1 MTDPHPASAFAL
13 FTAESRDAAGHFRLY
28 VRGTILVV
36 LQRLTE
42 TLEGPEGVLA
52 KFPFLRD
59 LAEWLDQAG
68 FRWNERATVTAWFGE
83 LEAWERGLPGHLPL
97 RELRR
102 VSGCGHA
109 GITMLLATALPEE
122 DPRFGDVYAYLQ
134 GQSQPSAPP
143 TGLLNAWWRE
153 LPFHDGSTTSVRQ
166 LQQLGFVRVTPGTS
180 SRHLWPVHVPPLL
193 WDALSET
200 PVSFSAD
207 GYEFTSRPATPPDLI
222 VDQAVGTALEQL
234 PDLIATGAVGAVA
247 VRGPQANG
255 RRQFLRSLA
264 HRLGRGMLTIT
275 LPPKPDDPRWVLF
288 GPLATALHALPVV
301 VCDLPPGETALVPV
315 LTGYQGVLGAT
326 VARQG
331 GIAGPGVSTAITIDL
346 AVPDAAHRR
355 ELWLRALPALPEPV
369 LAEVSRHHRF
379 TSGNITRLG
388 TLAAAQAAL
397 ARRPQPI
404 LGDIRTAGRLLNR
417 QILDTLATSIPT
429 GSGWDELAVS
439 DATLDELR
447 TLEAR
452 CRHRETLAREG
463 RAYSPGPGVRALFS
477 GPSGTGKTL
486 AARALAGALGLDLYR
501 VDLSAVINKYIGET
515 EKNLHQLLSR
525 AEELDI
531 VLLLDEGDALLT
543 QRTAVANANDRYAN
557 LETSY
562 LLQRL
567 ETFEGIIVVTTN
579 ASDRIDDAFQR
590 RMDVV
595 VGFRP
600 PDAAERHRLW
610 QLHLP
615 ADHRVDEALLGRVA
629 GRCSLTGGQIRNAA
643 LHARVLALDNGGIV
657 TSAYVQ
663 AAVEREYHK
672 LGASSPLR
680 PATIERIA

>member
-1 MTDPHPASAFAL
+1 MTDPASAAP
-13 FTAESRDAAGHFRLY
+13 FTAESRDAAGHLRLS
-28 VRGTILVV
+28 VRGAVLVV
-36 LQRLTE
+36 LQRLSE
-42 TLEGPEGVLA
+42 TLEGPEAVLQ
-52 KFPFLRD
+52 KFPFLQD
-59 LAEWLDQAG
+59 ITDWLDRAG
-68 FRWNERATVTAWFGE
+68 CRWSERAAASAWFSE
-83 LEAWERGLPGHLPL
+83 LEAWEKDVTGHLPL

-109 GITMLLATALPEE
+109 GMTMLLAAALPEE

-134 GQSQPSAPP
+134 GHTQPTPPP

-153 LPFHDGSTTSVRQ
+153 LPFPDGSKASVRQ
-166 LQQLGFVRVTPGTS
+166 LQQLGFVRVTAGTS

-193 WDALSET
+193 WDALSEM
-200 PVSFSAD
+200 PAAFSAD
-207 GYEFTSRPATPPDLI
+207 GYTFRPCPVAAPDLVI
-222 VDQAVGTALEQL
+222 DEAAATALGKL
-234 PDLIATGAVGAVA
+234 PDLVTSSVVGTVA
-247 VRGPQANG
+247 VRGPRTNG
-255 RRQFLRSLA
+255 RRQFLRALA
-264 HRLGRGMLTIT
+264 HQLGRGVLEIT
-275 LPPKPDDPRWVLF
+275 LPAQPDDPRWGLF

-301 VCDLPPGETALVPV
+301 VCDLPPGETAVVPV
-315 LTGYQGVLGAT
+315 LTGYHGALGAT
-326 VARQG
+326 LARQG
-331 GIAGPGVSTAITIDL
+331 GISGPGVTTAVIIDL
-346 AVPDAAHRR
+346 AVPDAAKRR
-355 ELWLRALPALPEPV
+355 QLWLRALPALPAPV
-369 LAEVSRHHRF
+369 LDEVSRHHRF

-388 TLAAAQAAL
+388 TLAAAQASL
-397 ARRPQPI
+397 ARRPQPSR
-404 LGDIRTAGRLLNR
+404 DDVRAAGRMLNR
-417 QILDTLATSIPT
+417 QVLDTLATPIPT
-429 GSGWDELAVS
+429 GAGWDELAVS
-439 DATLDELR
+439 EATLDELR

-452 CRHRETLAREG
+452 CRHREALAGEG

-615 ADHRVDEALLGRVA
+615 PDHRVDEGLLGRVA
-629 GRCSLTGGQIRNAA
+629 GRCALTGGQIRNAA

-663 AAVEREYHK
+663 AAIEREYHK

-680 PATIERIA
+680 PAPLERIA